1 MGKEIK
7 LHGIIPAHL
16 SPFREDY
23 SLDDGELRRHI
34 KALAE
39 IDGVDAIISN
49 GHAGEVTALT
59 DAEYVHVIETAK
71 DVVGKGYPIIS
82 GVVEQ
87 TAEKAAERARMA
99 QSAGAD
105 AILLFPPSLF
115 NLGACVTSEM
125 PYRFVAGVAEKTDIP
140 IVVFQFSLQSK
151 SAYTTDTLVRMV
163 ENIPSII
170 GIKEGTDDLQRY
182 EENFRA
188 LMACRHRVSILC
200 TNNTKLLPSLAIV
213 GDGIISGS
221 GSVISALLSQLFK
234 AVERNDLFAA
244 REVYSRMFPLMQV
257 FYTDPVIDMH
267 NRMKVAL
274 KLLGLQKYAVSRD
287 PMLPI
292 CPEEEQKIQQ
302 ALIDSGMLKA

>member
-140 IVVFQFSLQSK
+140 IVVSFRYSPRAPIRQIRWCVWWRISHRL
-151 SAYTTDTLVRMV
+151 SASRREPMICNVMRRTFVR
-163 ENIPSII
+163 
-170 GIKEGTDDLQRY
+170 
-182 EENFRA
+182 
-188 LMACRHRVSILC
+188 
-200 TNNTKLLPSLAIV
+200 
-213 GDGIISGS
+213 
-221 GSVISALLSQLFK
+221 
-234 AVERNDLFAA
+234 
-244 REVYSRMFPLMQV
+244 
-257 FYTDPVIDMH
+257 
-267 NRMKVAL
+267 
-274 KLLGLQKYAVSRD
+274 
-287 PMLPI
+287 
-292 CPEEEQKIQQ
+292 
-302 ALIDSGMLKA
+302 